1 MKKETLRLIAKM
13 QANEVAEHV
22 VYSDLAERVKGP
34 NSPILKKIS
43 EQELRHAEIWSK
55 YTGFMPVCPLYKKLF
70 YRFLAMTFGIIFV
83 INLMETG
90 EAKAQVNYREL
101 ADEVSESLAIYAEEQ
116 EHEKALIEMIDE
128 ERLRYIS
135 SMALGLNDALVEL
148 TGVLAGF
155 TFALSNNRLIAMAGL
170 ITGSAAT
177 LSMAASEYVSKKHDE
192 SEKYP
197 LKAAVYTGIAYM
209 IAVLV
214 LIAPYL
220 LLSSPRAALRFCL
233 AGVALLILVFT
244 LFVSVVRRKPFRPAF
259 LEMLGICFGVAL
271 ISFFIG
277 WAARVG
283 FGVDI

>member
-1 MKKETLRLIAKM
+1 MKEETLRLIAKI
-13 QANEVAEHV
+13 QANEIAEHA
-22 VYSDLAERVKGP
+22 VYRDLADHVKGP
-34 NSPILKKIS
+34 NSLVLKRIS
-43 EQELRHAEIWSK
+43 EQELKHAEIWSK
-55 YTGFMPVCPLYKKLF
+55 YTGFMPRCPFYKKLF
-70 YRFLAMTFGIIFV
+70 FRLLALTFGITFV
-83 INLMETG
+83 INLMETS

-101 ADEVSESLAIYAEEQ
+101 ASEVSESLAIYEEEQ

-155 TFALSNNRLIAMAGL
+155 TFALSDSRLVAMAGL

-192 SEKYP
+192 TEKYP

-214 LIAPYL
+214 LIAPFL
-220 LLSSPRAALRFCL
+220 LFSNPRAALSFCL
-233 AGVALLILVFT
+233 AGVVLLVLAFT
-244 LFVSVVRRKPFRPAF
+244 LFVSVVRRRPFSPAF
-259 LEMLGICFGVAL
+259 FEMISICFGVAF

-277 WAARVG
+277 WAAKVG
-283 FGVDI
+283 FGINI